1 MSFLES
7 IPAIVKM
14 IMVFFLVLLCIQK
27 KLSLGNAFL
36 LGTLFLSFLFGLKPL
51 ATVKSIFA
59 SITDPK
65 TLAIAAVVSLIL
77 VLSSSMELAGQMQR
91 MLKNF
96 QGLVAS
102 PRLNLVIFPALIGL
116 LPMPGGAV
124 FSAPMVKELGTR
136 SKLSEAQLS
145 FVNYWFRHIWEHW
158 WPLYPGILLT
168 TVITEISL
176 LTIIVIMCPFTVVA
190 VWLGYRALKG
200 SGSLRTDNRSGFK
213 TSDQVQGQG
222 VPICGATQPLG
233 LLSPLNHLSNRCEI
247 PLYLAGRSG
256 FETTSGRNPRPP
268 LWPFIKELLPILVV
282 IFAGLGLGVVFSK
295 LFPGF
300 PIAKETGLILAL
312 CLAIAWVW
320 HQNAIGKKQIL
331 STLTHPQL
339 LNMMY
344 MIAGILIFKGIL
356 TDSRAAAAISQELI
370 QMHIPLVLIA
380 VMLPFLVGMSGGIVI
395 AFVGSTLPILVPLIR
410 SLGEIQY
417 LPVYVM
423 LILVSG
429 FTGVMLSPMH
439 LCFQLTN
446 AYFDVRPGS
455 VYRQLW
461 LPCFSLIA
469 AGLIYFGILH
479 WLWQWI

>member
-1 MSFLES
+1 MTLLEH

-14 IMVFFLVLLCIQK
+14 VMIFFLVLICIRK

-36 LGTLFLSFLFGLKPL
+36 LGTLFLSLLFGLKPQ
-51 ATVKSIFA
+51 ATLRSIFA

-65 TLAIAAVVSLIL
+65 TLSIAVVVSLIL

-102 PRLNLVIFPALIGL
+102 PRLNLVVFPALIGL

-124 FSAPMVKELGTR
+124 FSAPMVKELGMR

-176 LTIIVIMCPFTVVA
+176 LAIIVIMCPFTAVA

-200 SGSLRTDNRSGFK
+200 PGSLPTNDNK
-213 TSDQVQGQG
+213 
-222 VPICGATQPLG
+222 
-233 LLSPLNHLSNRCEI
+233 
-247 PLYLAGRSG
+247 
-256 FETTSGRNPRPP
+256 NPRLP
-268 LWPFIKELLPILVV
+268 LWPFIRELMPILVV
-282 IFAGLGLGVVFSK
+282 IFPGLGMGVLFSK

-300 PIAKETGLILAL
+300 PISKEIGLILAL
-312 CLAIAWVW
+312 CMAIAWVW
-320 HQNAIGKKQIL
+320 HQNRISKKQIW
-331 STLTHPQL
+331 STLTNPQL

-344 MIAGILIFKGIL
+344 MIVGILIFKGIL
-356 TDSRAAAAISQELI
+356 TDSHAAAAVSQELI

-380 VMLPFLVGMSGGIVI
+380 VVLPLVVGMSGGIVI
-395 AFVGSTLPILVPLIR
+395 AFVGSTLPILVPMIQ
-410 SLGEIQY
+410 SLGEAQF
-417 LPVYVM
+417 LPAYVM

-439 LCFQLTN
+439 LCFLLSN
-446 AYFDVRPGS
+446 EYFGVTLGS
-455 VYRQLW
+455 VYRYLW
-461 LPCFSLIA
+461 KPCVSLVA
-469 AGLIYFGILH
+469 AGMVYFGVLH
-479 WLWQWI
+479 WLWGWM

>member
-1 MSFLES
+1 MTLLEH

-14 IMVFFLVLLCIQK
+14 VMVFFLVLICIRK

-36 LGTLFLSFLFGLKPL
+36 LGTLFLSLLFGLKPR
-51 ATVKSIFA
+51 ATLTSIFA

-65 TLAIAAVVSLIL
+65 TLSIAVVVSLIL

-91 MLKNF
+91 MLQNF

-124 FSAPMVKELGTR
+124 FSAPMVKELGMR

-176 LTIIVIMCPFTVVA
+176 LVIIVIMCPFTAVA

-200 SGSLRTDNRSGFK
+200 PGSLPTDN
-213 TSDQVQGQG
+213 
-222 VPICGATQPLG
+222 
-233 LLSPLNHLSNRCEI
+233 
-247 PLYLAGRSG
+247 RSG
-256 FETTSGRNPRPP
+256 FETTSNKNPRPL
-268 LWPFIKELLPILVV
+268 LWPFIKELMPILMV
-282 IFAGLGLGVVFSK
+282 IFPGLGMGVLFSK

-300 PIAKETGLILAL
+300 PISKEIGLILAL
-312 CLAIAWVW
+312 CMAIAWVW
-320 HQNAIGKKQIL
+320 HQNRTSKKQIL
-331 STLTHPQL
+331 SALTNPQL

-344 MIAGILIFKGIL
+344 MIFGILIFKGIL
-356 TDSRAAAAISQELI
+356 TDSHAAAAISQELI

-380 VMLPFLVGMSGGIVI
+380 VVLPLLVGMSGGIVI
-395 AFVGSTLPILVPLIR
+395 AFVGSALPILVPMIQT
-410 SLGEIQY
+410 LGQAQF
-417 LPVYVM
+417 LPAYVM

-439 LCFQLTN
+439 LCFLLSNQ
-446 AYFDVRPGS
+446 YFGVTLGS
-455 VYRQLW
+455 VYRHLW
-461 LPCFSLIA
+461 KPCASLVA
-469 AGLIYFGILH
+469 AAMIYFWILH
-479 WLWQWI
+479 TLWGWM

>member
-1 MSFLES
+1 LDKLANMTLLEH

-14 IMVFFLVLLCIQK
+14 VMVFFLVLICIRK

-36 LGTLFLSFLFGLKPL
+36 LGTLFLSLLFGLKPR
-51 ATVKSIFA
+51 ATLTSIFA

-65 TLAIAAVVSLIL
+65 TLSIAVVVSLIL

-91 MLKNF
+91 MLQNF

-124 FSAPMVKELGTR
+124 FSAPMVKELGMR

-176 LTIIVIMCPFTVVA
+176 LVIIVIMCPFTAVA

-200 SGSLRTDNRSGFK
+200 PGSPMTDN
-213 TSDQVQGQG
+213 
-222 VPICGATQPLG
+222 
-233 LLSPLNHLSNRCEI
+233 
-247 PLYLAGRSG
+247 RSG
-256 FETTSGRNPRPP
+256 FETTSGKNPRPL
-268 LWPFIKELLPILVV
+268 LWPFIKELMPILMV
-282 IFAGLGLGVVFSK
+282 IFPGLGMGVLFSK

-300 PIAKETGLILAL
+300 PISKEIGLILAL
-312 CLAIAWVW
+312 CMAIAWVW
-320 HQNAIGKKQIL
+320 HQNRTSKKQIL
-331 STLTHPQL
+331 SALTNPQL

-344 MIAGILIFKGIL
+344 MIVGILIFKGIL
-356 TDSRAAAAISQELI
+356 TDSHAAAAISQELI

-380 VMLPFLVGMSGGIVI
+380 VVLPLLVGMSGGIVI
-395 AFVGSTLPILVPLIR
+395 AFVGSTLPILVPMIQT
-410 SLGEIQY
+410 LGQAQF
-417 LPVYVM
+417 LPAYVM

-439 LCFQLTN
+439 LCFLLSN
-446 AYFDVRPGS
+446 EYFGVTLGS
-455 VYRQLW
+455 VYRYLW
-461 LPCFSLIA
+461 KPCVSLVA
-469 AGLIYFGILH
+469 AGMVYFWILH
-479 WLWQWI
+479 WLWRWM

>member
-1 MSFLES
+1 LN
-7 IPAIVKM
+7 P
-14 IMVFFLVLLCIQK
+14 Q
-27 KLSLGNAFL
+27 
-36 LGTLFLSFLFGLKPL
+36 
-51 ATVKSIFA
+51 ATITSIFA

-65 TLAIAAVVSLIL
+65 TLSIAVVVSLIL

-124 FSAPMVKELGTR
+124 FSAPMVKELGVR

-176 LTIIVIMCPFTVVA
+176 LAIIVIMCPFTAAA

-200 SGSLRTDNRSGFK
+200 PDSLPIGNRSGFK

-222 VPICGATQPLG
+222 AGRSGKRSIHRHVSIYRRSATQPLG
-233 LLSPLNHLSNRCEI
+233 LRWD
-247 PLYLAGRSG
+247 
-256 FETTSGRNPRPP
+256 FETTSGKNPRSP
-268 LWPFIKELLPILVV
+268 LWPFIKELVPILLV
-282 IFAGLGLGVVFSK
+282 IFPGLGMGVLFSK
-295 LFPGF
+295 LFPTF
-300 PIAKETGLILAL
+300 SISKEIGLILAL
-312 CLAIAWVW
+312 CMAIAWVW
-320 HQNAIGKKQIL
+320 YQNGTSKKQIL
-331 STLTHPQL
+331 STLTNPQL
-339 LNMMY
+339 LKMMY

-356 TDSRAAAAISQELI
+356 TDSHAAAAVSQELI

-380 VMLPFLVGMSGGIVI
+380 VTLPLLVGMSGGIVI
-395 AFVGSTLPILVPLIR
+395 AFVGSTLPILVPMIQ
-410 SLGEIQY
+410 SIGEAQF
-417 LPVYVM
+417 LPAYVM

-439 LCFQLTN
+439 LCFLLSN
-446 AYFDVRPGS
+446 EYFGVTPGS
-455 VYRQLW
+455 VYRYLW
-461 LPCFSLIA
+461 KPCVALVA
-469 AGLIYFGILH
+469 AGMVYFWILH
-479 WLWQWI
+479 WLWRWM

>member
-1 MSFLES
+1 
-7 IPAIVKM
+7 M
-14 IMVFFLVLLCIQK
+14 IFFLVLICIRK

-36 LGTLFLSFLFGLKPL
+36 LGSLFLSILFGLNPQ
-51 ATVKSIFA
+51 ATITSIFA

-65 TLAIAAVVSLIL
+65 TLSIAVVVSLIL

-124 FSAPMVKELGTR
+124 FSAPMVKELGVR

-176 LTIIVIMCPFTVVA
+176 LAIIVIMCPFTAAA

-200 SGSLRTDNRSGFK
+200 PDSLPIGNRSGFK

-222 VPICGATQPLG
+222 AGRSGKRSIHRHVSIYRRSATQPLG
-233 LLSPLNHLSNRCEI
+233 LRWD
-247 PLYLAGRSG
+247 
-256 FETTSGRNPRPP
+256 FETTSGKNPRSP
-268 LWPFIKELLPILVV
+268 LWPFIKELVPILLV
-282 IFAGLGLGVVFSK
+282 IFPGLGMGVLFSK
-295 LFPGF
+295 LFPTF
-300 PIAKETGLILAL
+300 SISKEIGLILAL
-312 CLAIAWVW
+312 CMAIAWVW
-320 HQNAIGKKQIL
+320 YQNGTSKKQIL
-331 STLTHPQL
+331 STLTNPQL
-339 LNMMY
+339 LKMMY

-356 TDSRAAAAISQELI
+356 TDSHAAAAVSQELI

-380 VMLPFLVGMSGGIVI
+380 VTLPLLVGMSGGIVI
-395 AFVGSTLPILVPLIR
+395 AFVGSTLPILVPMIQ
-410 SLGEIQY
+410 SIGEAQF
-417 LPVYVM
+417 LPAYVM

-439 LCFQLTN
+439 LCFLLSN
-446 AYFDVRPGS
+446 EYFGVTPGS
-455 VYRQLW
+455 VYRYLW
-461 LPCFSLIA
+461 KPCVALVA
-469 AGLIYFGILH
+469 AGMVYFWILH
-479 WLWQWI
+479 WLWRWM

>member
-1 MSFLES
+1 MPFLES

-14 IMVFFLVLLCIQK
+14 IMVFFVVLVCIQK

-36 LGTLFLSFLFGLKPL
+36 LGTLFLSILFGLTPL
-51 ATVKSIFA
+51 ATVTSIFR

-168 TVITEISL
+168 TVITEIGL
-176 LTIIVIMCPFTVVA
+176 LTLIVIMCPFTVVA

-200 SGSLRTDNRSGFK
+200 SASLQTNKD
-213 TSDQVQGQG
+213 
-222 VPICGATQPLG
+222 
-233 LLSPLNHLSNRCEI
+233 
-247 PLYLAGRSG
+247 
-256 FETTSGRNPRPP
+256 RNPDLPP
-268 LWPFIKELLPILVV
+268 WPFIKELLPILVV
-282 IFAGLGLGVVFSK
+282 IFAGLGMGVAFSK
-295 LFPGF
+295 LFPAF
-300 PIAKETGLILAL
+300 PISKETGLILAL
-312 CLAIAWVW
+312 CLAITWVW
-320 HQNAIGKKQIL
+320 YQNAIGKKQIL
-331 STLTHPQL
+331 STLTRPQL
-339 LNMMY
+339 LKMIY

-356 TDSRAAAAISQELI
+356 TDSHAAAAISQELI
-370 QMHIPLVLIA
+370 RMQIPLVLIA

-395 AFVGSTLPILVPLIR
+395 AFVGSALPILVPLIQ
-410 SLGEIQY
+410 SLGEVQY
-417 LPVYVM
+417 LPAYVM

-439 LCFQLTN
+439 LCLQLSN
-446 AYFDVRPGS
+446 AYFGVGLGS
-455 VYRQLW
+455 VFRLLW
-461 LPCFSLIA
+461 VPCVSLIA
-469 AGLIYFGILH
+469 AGMTYFWILH
-479 WLWQWI
+479 WLWPRM

>member
-1 MSFLES
+1 MTLLEH

-14 IMVFFLVLLCIQK
+14 VMIFFLVLICIRK
-27 KLSLGNAFL
+27 KLSLGNAFF
-36 LGTLFLSFLFGLKPL
+36 LGTLFLSLLFGLKPQ
-51 ATVKSIFA
+51 ATLMSIFA

-65 TLAIAAVVSLIL
+65 TLSIAVVVSLIL

-124 FSAPMVKELGTR
+124 FSAPMVKELGMR

-176 LTIIVIMCPFTVVA
+176 LAIIVIMCPFTA
-190 VWLGYRALKG
+190 VALKNPG
-200 SGSLRTDNRSGFK
+200 NRPTNDNK
-213 TSDQVQGQG
+213 
-222 VPICGATQPLG
+222 
-233 LLSPLNHLSNRCEI
+233 
-247 PLYLAGRSG
+247 
-256 FETTSGRNPRPP
+256 NPRLP
-268 LWPFIKELLPILVV
+268 LWPFIKELVPILVV
-282 IFAGLGLGVVFSK
+282 IFPGLGMGVLFSK

-300 PIAKETGLILAL
+300 PISKEIGLILAL
-312 CLAIAWVW
+312 CMAIAWVW
-320 HQNAIGKKQIL
+320 YQNRTSKKQIW
-331 STLTHPQL
+331 STLTNPQL

-344 MIAGILIFKGIL
+344 MIVGILIFKGIL
-356 TDSRAAAAISQELI
+356 TDSHAAAAISQELI
-370 QMHIPLVLIA
+370 QMHIPLALIA
-380 VMLPFLVGMSGGIVI
+380 VVLPLLVGMSGGIVI
-395 AFVGSTLPILVPLIR
+395 AFVGSTLPILVSMIQ
-410 SLGEIQY
+410 SLGEAQF
-417 LPVYVM
+417 LPAYVM

-439 LCFQLTN
+439 LCFLLSN
-446 AYFDVRPGS
+446 EYFGVTLIS
-455 VYRQLW
+455 VYRHLW
-461 LPCFSLIA
+461 KPCASLVA
-469 AGLIYFGILH
+469 AAMVYFWILH
-479 WLWQWI
+479 ALWGWM

>member
-1 MSFLES
+1 MSYLES

-14 IMVFFLVLLCIQK
+14 IIIFIVVLLCIQK

-36 LGTLFLSFLFGLKPL
+36 LGTVLLSFLFGLKPL
-51 ATVKSIFA
+51 ATVTSAFA

-136 SKLSEAQLS
+136 SNLSEAQLS
-145 FVNYWFRHIWEHW
+145 FVNYWFRHIWENW

-176 LTIIVIMCPFTVVA
+176 LTVIAIMCPFTVVA
-190 VWLGYRALKG
+190 VWLGYRSLKG
-200 SGSLRTDNRSGFK
+200 FGSLRPNND
-213 TSDQVQGQG
+213 
-222 VPICGATQPLG
+222 
-233 LLSPLNHLSNRCEI
+233 
-247 PLYLAGRSG
+247 
-256 FETTSGRNPRPP
+256 RNTPML
-268 LWPFIKELLPILVV
+268 LWPFINELLPILVV
-282 IFAGLGLGVVFSK
+282 IFAGLGMGVVFSK
-295 LFPGF
+295 LFPAF
-300 PIAKETGLILAL
+300 LLSKETGLILAL
-312 CLAIAWVW
+312 CLAIGWVW
-320 HQNAIGKKQIL
+320 SQNSTSKKQIL
-331 STLTHPQL
+331 ATLANFQL
-339 LNMMY
+339 LKMIY
-344 MIAGILIFKGIL
+344 MIVCILIFKGVL

-380 VMLPFLVGMSGGIVI
+380 VVLPFLVGMSSGIFI
-395 AFVGSTLPILVPLIR
+395 AFVGSSLPILLPLIQ

-417 LPVYVM
+417 LPAYVM

-429 FTGVMLSPMH
+429 YTGMLLSPMH
-439 LCFQLTN
+439 LCLQLSN
-446 AYFDVRPGS
+446 AYFGVGLVS
-455 VYRQLW
+455 VYRYLW
-461 LPCFSLIA
+461 LPCIYLIA
-469 AGLIYFGILH
+469 ASMAYFGVLH
-479 WLWQWI
+479 WLWQWM

>member
-1 MSFLES
+1 MTLLEQ

-14 IMVFFLVLLCIQK
+14 VMIFFLVLICIRK

-36 LGTLFLSFLFGLKPL
+36 LGTLFLSLLFGLKPQ
-51 ATVKSIFA
+51 ATLRSIFA

-65 TLAIAAVVSLIL
+65 TLSIAVVVSLIL

-124 FSAPMVKELGTR
+124 FSAPMVKELGMR

-145 FVNYWFRHIWEHW
+145 FVNYWFCHIWEHW

-176 LTIIVIMCPFTVVA
+176 LAIIVIMCPFTAVA
-190 VWLGYRALKG
+190 VWLGYRALK
-200 SGSLRTDNRSGFK
+200 SPCNRPTNDNK
-213 TSDQVQGQG
+213 
-222 VPICGATQPLG
+222 
-233 LLSPLNHLSNRCEI
+233 
-247 PLYLAGRSG
+247 
-256 FETTSGRNPRPP
+256 NPRLP
-268 LWPFIKELLPILVV
+268 LWPFIKELVPILVV
-282 IFAGLGLGVVFSK
+282 IFPGLGMGVLFSK

-300 PIAKETGLILAL
+300 PISKEIGLILAL
-312 CLAIAWVW
+312 CMAIAWVW
-320 HQNAIGKKQIL
+320 YQNRTSKKQIW
-331 STLTHPQL
+331 STLTNPQL

-344 MIAGILIFKGIL
+344 MIVGILIFKGIL
-356 TDSRAAAAISQELI
+356 TDSHAAAAISQELI

-380 VMLPFLVGMSGGIVI
+380 VVLPLLVGMSGGIVI
-395 AFVGSTLPILVPLIR
+395 AFVGSTLPILVSMIQ
-410 SLGEIQY
+410 SLGEAQF
-417 LPVYVM
+417 LPAYVM

-439 LCFQLTN
+439 LCFLLSN
-446 AYFDVRPGS
+446 EYFGVTLIS
-455 VYRQLW
+455 VYRHLW
-461 LPCFSLIA
+461 KPCASLVA
-469 AGLIYFGILH
+469 AAMVYFWILH
-479 WLWQWI
+479 ALWGWM

>member
-1 MSFLES
+1 MTLLEH

-14 IMVFFLVLLCIQK
+14 VMIFFLVLICIRK
-27 KLSLGNAFL
+27 KLSLGNAFF
-36 LGTLFLSFLFGLKPL
+36 LGTLFLSLLFGLKPQ
-51 ATVKSIFA
+51 ATLMSIFA

-65 TLAIAAVVSLIL
+65 TLSIAVVVSLIL

-124 FSAPMVKELGTR
+124 FSAPMVKELGMR

-176 LTIIVIMCPFTVVA
+176 LAIIVIMCPFTAVA
-190 VWLGYRALKG
+190 VWLGYRALK
-200 SGSLRTDNRSGFK
+200 SPGSLPTNDNK
-213 TSDQVQGQG
+213 
-222 VPICGATQPLG
+222 
-233 LLSPLNHLSNRCEI
+233 
-247 PLYLAGRSG
+247 
-256 FETTSGRNPRPP
+256 NPRLP
-268 LWPFIKELLPILVV
+268 LWPFIKELMPILVV
-282 IFAGLGLGVVFSK
+282 IFPGLGMGVLFSK

-300 PIAKETGLILAL
+300 PISKEIGLILAL
-312 CLAIAWVW
+312 CMAIAWVW
-320 HQNAIGKKQIL
+320 YQNRTSKKQIW
-331 STLTHPQL
+331 STLTNPQL

-344 MIAGILIFKGIL
+344 MIVGILIFKGIL
-356 TDSRAAAAISQELI
+356 TDSHAAAAISQELI
-370 QMHIPLVLIA
+370 QMHIPLALIA
-380 VMLPFLVGMSGGIVI
+380 VVLPLLVGMSGGIVI
-395 AFVGSTLPILVPLIR
+395 AFVGSTLPILVSMIQ
-410 SLGEIQY
+410 SLGEAQF
-417 LPVYVM
+417 LPAYVM

-439 LCFQLTN
+439 LCFLLSN
-446 AYFDVRPGS
+446 EYFGVTLIS
-455 VYRQLW
+455 VYRHLW
-461 LPCFSLIA
+461 KPCASLVA
-469 AGLIYFGILH
+469 AAMVYFWILH
-479 WLWQWI
+479 ALWGWM

>member
-1 MSFLES
+1 MTLLEH

-14 IMVFFLVLLCIQK
+14 VMIFFLVLICIRK

-36 LGTLFLSFLFGLKPL
+36 LGTLFLSLLFGLKPQ
-51 ATVKSIFA
+51 ATLGSIFA

-65 TLAIAAVVSLIL
+65 TLSIAVVVSLIL

-102 PRLNLVIFPALIGL
+102 PRLNLVVFPALIGL

-124 FSAPMVKELGTR
+124 FSAPMVKELGMR

-176 LTIIVIMCPFTVVA
+176 LAIIVIMCPFTAVA

-200 SGSLRTDNRSGFK
+200 PGSLPTNDNK
-213 TSDQVQGQG
+213 
-222 VPICGATQPLG
+222 
-233 LLSPLNHLSNRCEI
+233 
-247 PLYLAGRSG
+247 
-256 FETTSGRNPRPP
+256 NPRLP
-268 LWPFIKELLPILVV
+268 LWPFIRELMPILVV
-282 IFAGLGLGVVFSK
+282 IFPGLGMGVLFSK

-300 PIAKETGLILAL
+300 PVSKEIGLILAL
-312 CLAIAWVW
+312 CMAIAWVW
-320 HQNAIGKKQIL
+320 HQNRISKKQIW
-331 STLTHPQL
+331 STLTNPQL

-344 MIAGILIFKGIL
+344 MIVGILIFKGIL
-356 TDSRAAAAISQELI
+356 TDSHAAAAVSQELI

-380 VMLPFLVGMSGGIVI
+380 VVLPLVVGMSGGIVI
-395 AFVGSTLPILVPLIR
+395 AFVGSTLPILVPMIQ
-410 SLGEIQY
+410 SLGEAQF
-417 LPVYVM
+417 LPAYVM

-439 LCFQLTN
+439 LCFLLSN
-446 AYFDVRPGS
+446 EYFGVTLGS
-455 VYRQLW
+455 VYRYLW
-461 LPCFSLIA
+461 KPCVSLVA
-469 AGLIYFGILH
+469 AGMVYFGVLH
-479 WLWQWI
+479 WLWGWM

>member
-1 MSFLES
+1 MTLLEH

-14 IMVFFLVLLCIQK
+14 AMIFFLVLICIRK

-51 ATVKSIFA
+51 ATLRSIFA

-65 TLAIAAVVSLIL
+65 TLSIAVVVSLIL

-102 PRLNLVIFPALIGL
+102 ARLNLVIFPALIGL

-124 FSAPMVKELGTR
+124 FSAPMVKELGMR

-176 LTIIVIMCPFTVVA
+176 LAIIVIMCPFTAVA

-200 SGSLRTDNRSGFK
+200 PGSLPTDKRSGF
-213 TSDQVQGQG
+213 
-222 VPICGATQPLG
+222 I
-233 LLSPLNHLSNRCEI
+233 
-247 PLYLAGRSG
+247 
-256 FETTSGRNPRPP
+256 TTSGKNQRPP
-268 LWPFIKELLPILVV
+268 LWPFIKELVPILVV
-282 IFAGLGLGVVFSK
+282 IFPGLGMGVLFSK
-295 LFPGF
+295 LFPWF
-300 PIAKETGLILAL
+300 PISKEIGLILAL
-312 CLAIAWVW
+312 CMAIAWVW
-320 HQNAIGKKQIL
+320 YQNRTSKKQIL
-331 STLTHPQL
+331 STLTNPQL

-344 MIAGILIFKGIL
+344 MIVGILIFKGIL
-356 TDSRAAAAISQELI
+356 TDSHAAAAISQELI

-380 VMLPFLVGMSGGIVI
+380 VVLPLLVGMSGGIVI
-395 AFVGSTLPILVPLIR
+395 AFVGSTLPILVPMIQ
-410 SLGEIQY
+410 SLGEAQF
-417 LPVYVM
+417 LPAYVM

-439 LCFQLTN
+439 LCFLLSN
-446 AYFDVRPGS
+446 EYFGVTLGS
-455 VYRQLW
+455 VYRYLGK
-461 LPCFSLIA
+461 PCASLVA
-469 AGLIYFGILH
+469 AAMVYFWILH
-479 WLWQWI
+479 WLWGWM